1 MIDLTVPLKT
11 NELECQECLL
21 IFADVRSFDAH
32 LRTVKRGRWKTETV
46 CLSGVDFGR
55 AAWRL
60 DRNFAFVYT
69 PETEPITEDNA
80 NG

>member
-1 MIDLTVPLKT
+1 MIELTIPLKT

-32 LRTVKRGRWKTETV
+32 LRTVKRGRWQVETV

-55 AAWRL
+55 ECWKL

-69 PETEPITEDNA
+69 PETATENNENA
-80 NG
+80 